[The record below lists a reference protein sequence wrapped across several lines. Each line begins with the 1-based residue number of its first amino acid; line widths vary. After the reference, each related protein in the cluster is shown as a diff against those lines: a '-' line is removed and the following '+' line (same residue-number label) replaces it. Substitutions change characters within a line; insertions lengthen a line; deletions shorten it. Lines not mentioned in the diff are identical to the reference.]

1 MQDQIYS
8 TLKKKILSGGLQP
21 DVIYS
26 ETKTA
31 AELGVSK
38 TPVKA
43 AILRLSQ
50 ENYVQIIPSRGFCL
64 REITTEDIWE
74 IYRVRTAIEAYC
86 TILLMQ
92 HKNTPEGRDA
102 IQQLIGC
109 VEELC
114 HLAQEQQKDQ
124 GNEDIVSAML
134 ENNVVF
140 HQTIVAFAK
149 SKKFLELFQSHCQSI
164 LKSTSENYRSFPRM
178 EQVCQEHQQIIQ
190 LIQGED
196 ELACY
201 HAVEKHMRRTRDNS
215 LKIHPER

>member
-50 ENYVQIIPSRGFCL
+50 ENYVQIIPSKGFCL
-64 REITTEDIWE
+64 REITVEDIWE
-74 IYRVRTAIEAYC
+74 IYRIRTAIEGYC
-86 TILLMQ
+86 AVLLIQ
-92 HKNTPEGRDA
+92 QKDTLEGKNT
-102 IQQLIGC
+102 IQQLTAC
-109 VEELC
+109 VEDLC
-114 HLAQEQQKDQ
+114 RLTQEQKKAPQ
-124 GNEDIVSAML
+124 NEDIVTALL
-134 ENNVVF
+134 ENNIIF
-140 HQTIVAFAK
+140 HQTIVNFAK
-149 SKKFLELFQSHCQSI
+149 SKKFLELFRSHCQSI
-164 LKSTSENYRSFPRM
+164 LKSTSENYLSFPRM
-178 EQVCQEHQQIIQ
+178 EQICREHQQIIQ
-190 LIQGED
+190 LIQGGDKE
-196 ELACY
+196 ACY
-201 HAVEKHMRRTRDNS
+201 RAVEEHMRITRDNS

>member
-1 MQDQIYS
+1 MQDQIYT

-50 ENYVQIIPSRGFCL
+50 ENYVRIIPSKGFCL
-64 REITTEDIWE
+64 REITSEDIWE
-74 IYRVRTAIEAYC
+74 IYRVRTAVEGYC
-86 TILLMQ
+86 AVLLMQ
-92 HKNTPEGRDA
+92 QKDTPAGKETIRK
-102 IQQLIGC
+102 LREC
-109 VEELC
+109 VEALRCLMQQQRKGSRDEDLVT
-114 HLAQEQQKDQ
+114 AQ
-124 GNEDIVSAML
+124 L

-140 HQTIVAFAK
+140 HQTIVDFSK
-149 SKKFLELFQSHCQSI
+149 SKKLLELFQSHCQSI

-178 EQVCQEHQQIIQ
+178 EQICQEHQQIID
-190 LIQGED
+190 LIQGGD

-201 HAVEKHMRRTRDNS
+201 HAVEEHMRRTRDNS
-215 LKIHPER
+215 LKIRLE